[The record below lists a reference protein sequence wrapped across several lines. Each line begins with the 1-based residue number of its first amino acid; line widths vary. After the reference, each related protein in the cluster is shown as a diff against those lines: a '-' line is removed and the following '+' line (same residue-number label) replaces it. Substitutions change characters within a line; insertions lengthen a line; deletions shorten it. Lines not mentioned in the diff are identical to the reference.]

1 MKMRRRGLSL
11 VEILIAIVLLGIVGA
26 GITRM
31 MQSQMRFFARSTNAR
46 DARAVSRNAL
56 NLVRNE
62 MKMIEPFGI
71 VAATADSIVVRM
83 PIATGILCAGSTG
96 TFAPIDSLT
105 YATANWGG
113 FAWRDTLATSNY
125 TYVANT
131 TAPTAGLA
139 ATCTGAGLE
148 AVIPGGLVL
157 VLPAAPG
164 TAIVG
169 APLILFQTVK
179 YKLAASTL
187 VPGREALWRQVGSAA
202 AEEVAT
208 PLDAASR
215 IRFFEGGG
223 VTAQDAVPATL
234 SNITG
239 IQLVLLGESER
250 NSPGTAAPETNT
262 QRVSIFFRNV
272 AQ

>member
-1 MKMRRRGLSL
+1 MKRRRGLSL

-26 GITRM
+26 GITRL

-56 NLVRNE
+56 NLVRDE
-62 MKMIEPFGI
+62 MKMIEPYGI
-71 VAATADSIVVRM
+71 AAATPDSITVRL
-83 PIATGILCAGSTG
+83 PIATGLYCSANTA
-96 TFAPIDSLT
+96 TFAPIDSLV
-105 YATANWGG
+105 YATASWGG
-113 FAWRDTLATSNY
+113 FAWRDTTATSNY
-125 TYVANT
+125 TYVT
-131 TAPTAGLA
+131 SVTAPIAGLDA
-139 ATCTGAGLE
+139 SCTGVGLG
-148 AVIPGGLVL
+148 VVPSGRTLI
-157 VLPAAPG
+157 LPAAPG
-164 TAIVG
+164 TVIVG
-169 APLILFQTVK
+169 APIILFQTVT
-179 YKLAASTL
+179 YKIAASVL
-187 VPGREALWRQVGSAA
+187 VPGRSALWRKAGTLA

-208 PLDAASR
+208 PVDATSH
-215 IRFFEGGG
+215 IRFFESGA

-272 AQ
+272 VQ